1 MRCGRVKAGKSARVL
16 LTMVVSAD
24 TGWRHERVV
33 RRVARMTRRS
43 EVERACGDGDVA
55 LACLVGPIG

>member
-1 MRCGRVKAGKSARVL
+1 
-16 LTMVVSAD
+16 MVVSAD

-43 EVERACGDGDVA
+43 EVERVCGDDKA
-55 LACLVGPIG
+55 LAYLVGPIV

>member
-1 MRCGRVKAGKSARVL
+1 MSEGDERRKKGARVL

-24 TGWRHERVV
+24 TGWRHEGVV

-43 EVERACGDGDVA
+43 EVERVCGDGKA
-55 LACLVGPIG
+55 LAYLVGLIV